1 MTKRERMKNE
11 EKHEENTEKEQLNE
25 LGKFFAERSTM
36 SKKQIEAILK
46 TREKERL
53 RKGDYVLE
61 NRRISKGAFYRIVKQ
76 ARENIEEAIY
86 TILFMIYQNIITEE
100 DVATLVAFVN
110 LLRTNK
116 IDEEKEEQIK
126 EGVEE
131 AIKKIIKQI
140 TKNRKHEIS

>member
-1 MTKRERMKNE
+1 MKNE

-53 RKGDYVLE
+53 RKGDYILG